1 MFRIFVS
8 KMKLVSFLLVIILK
22 WPQEVS
28 AFLSSTPSNARV
40 KGMEQR
46 RCSSILQSS
55 TVTTPSSTKAQ
66 KASTA
71 KNELKSKKTQT
82 KNNHTLSKSKSTQ
95 TNGTPK
101 KESSMTVVSKQKFK
115 QPNLTATKKTSTTT
129 KGKSRVFVK
138 AKKNA
143 APMRK
148 ISNNGANS
156 KSSSASSIIKT
167 FKPLKDLKLGSLI
180 SGTVVDVCDFGAFI
194 NIGYATY
201 GSRAGTA
208 LLHISQ
214 IQDKKIINIHD
225 ILKVG
230 DMIEAAR
237 VTSIDLNKGEVG
249 LSLRTPRTKR
259 CDLSTMKVGDE
270 LAGKVDSVV
279 SYGVFVD
286 VGTNVNALLHISRI
300 TGGAIEN
307 VSQYLNLGDSVSV
320 HVIDIDIKKKT
331 LAVSM
336 LDKKADQ
343 YLDRRMSQRL
353 KRFYGGTT
361 SSVSASVVGEDEE
374 TSDLDYF
381 EQAIRELEESLRD
394 RTQ

>member
-1 MFRIFVS
+1 
-8 KMKLVSFLLVIILK
+8 
-22 WPQEVS
+22 
-28 AFLSSTPSNARV
+28 
-40 KGMEQR
+40 MER
-46 RCSSILQSS
+46 RRLCSSSLLQSS

-66 KASTA
+66 KVTTV

-82 KNNHTLSKSKSTQ
+82 KNNQTLSKAKSTQ

-101 KESSMTVVSKQKFK
+101 KESSMTVVSKQQLK
-115 QPNLTATKKTSTTT
+115 QSNSMTKKTSTTTTTTT
-129 KGKSRVFVK
+129 KGKSRVFVR

-156 KSSSASSIIKT
+156 TSSSNASSIIKT

-214 IQDKKIINIHD
+214 IQDKKISNIHD

-230 DMIEAAR
+230 DTIKDAR

-249 LSLRTPRTKR
+249 LSLRSPRSKR
-259 CDLSTMKVGDE
+259 RDISTMKVGDE
-270 LAGKVDSVV
+270 LTGKVDSIV

-307 VSQYLNLGDSVSV
+307 VRQHLNEGDSVSV
-320 HVIDIDIKKKT
+320 HVIDIDTKKKT

-353 KRFYGGTT
+353 KRFYGSTAT
-361 SSVSASVVGEDEE
+361 SAVSASVVGENDE

-381 EQAIRELEESLRD
+381 EQAIRELEEALRD

>member
-1 MFRIFVS
+1 
-8 KMKLVSFLLVIILK
+8 
-22 WPQEVS
+22 
-28 AFLSSTPSNARV
+28 
-40 KGMEQR
+40 MER
-46 RCSSILQSS
+46 RRLCSSSLLQSS
-55 TVTTPSSTKAQ
+55 TVTTPSSSTKAQ
-66 KASTA
+66 KVKTA

-82 KNNHTLSKSKSTQ
+82 KNNQTLSKAKSTQ
-95 TNGTPK
+95 TNVTPK
-101 KESSMTVVSKQKFK
+101 KESSMTVVSKQTLK
-115 QPNLTATKKTSTTT
+115 QPTSTTKKTST
-129 KGKSRVFVK
+129 KGERRVFVK

-143 APMRK
+143 APLRK
-148 ISNNGANS
+148 NSNNGANS
-156 KSSSASSIIKT
+156 TSSNTSSIIKT
-167 FKPLKDLKLGSLI
+167 YKPLKDLKLGSLI
-180 SGTVVDVCDFGAFI
+180 SGSVVDVCDFGAFI
-194 NIGYATY
+194 NIGYSTF

-214 IQDKKIINIHD
+214 IQDKKISNIHD

-230 DMIEAAR
+230 DMIKDAR

-249 LSLRTPRTKR
+249 LSLRSPRSKR
-259 CDLSTMKVGDE
+259 RDISTMKVGDE
-270 LAGKVDSVV
+270 LTGKVDSIV

-307 VSQYLNLGDSVSV
+307 VRQHLNEGDSISV
-320 HVIDIDIKKKT
+320 HVIDIDTKKKT

-353 KRFYGGTT
+353 KRFYGGTAA
-361 SSVSASVVGEDEE
+361 SAVSASVVGENAE

-381 EQAIRELEESLRD
+381 EQAIRELEEALRD

>member
-1 MFRIFVS
+1 
-8 KMKLVSFLLVIILK
+8 MKLVSFVVLVVL

-28 AFLSSTPSNARV
+28 AFLSSTPLNARV
-40 KGMEQR
+40 KGLERR
-46 RCSSILQSS
+46 RCSILLQSS
-55 TVTTPSSTKAQ
+55 TVTTPSSTKTQ
-66 KASTA
+66 KSSTA
-71 KNELKSKKTQT
+71 KKELKSKTQT
-82 KNNHTLSKSKSTQ
+82 RNQTLSKAKSTQ
-95 TNGTPK
+95 TNVTSK
-101 KESSMTVVSKQKFK
+101 KESSKTVLKQKLN
-115 QPNLTATKKTSTTT
+115 QPNLTTKKKTSSTT
-129 KGKSRVFVK
+129 KGKSRVFVT

-143 APMRK
+143 ALMRK
-148 ISNNGANS
+148 ISNNEANS
-156 KSSSASSIIKT
+156 ASSTSNSIIKT
-167 FKPLKDLKLGSLI
+167 FKPLKDLQLGSLL

-230 DMIEAAR
+230 DMIKAAR

-249 LSLRTPRTKR
+249 LSLRSPRAKR
-259 CDLSTMKVGDE
+259 RDLSTMKVGDE
-270 LAGKVDSVV
+270 LNGKVDSVV

-286 VGTNVNALLHISRI
+286 VGTNANALLHISRI

-307 VSQYLNLGDSVSV
+307 VRQYLNEGDSVSV
-320 HVIDIDIKKKT
+320 HVIDIDTKKNT

-361 SSVSASVVGEDEE
+361 SSVSASVVGEDE

-381 EQAIRELEESLRD
+381 EQAIRELEEALRD

>member
-1 MFRIFVS
+1 MNLGQ
-8 KMKLVSFLLVIILK
+8 KMKLISFVVVVVPI
-22 WPQEVS
+22 WTQEVS
-28 AFLSSTPSNARV
+28 AFLSSTPPNARV
-40 KGMEQR
+40 KGMERR
-46 RCSSILQSS
+46 RCSTLLQSS
-55 TVTTPSSTKAQ
+55 TVTTPASTKTQ
-66 KASTA
+66 KATKA
-71 KNELKSKKTQT
+71 KNELKSKSQT
-82 KNNHTLSKSKSTQ
+82 RDQTLSKAKSTQ
-95 TNGTPK
+95 TNLTTK
-101 KESSMTVVSKQKFK
+101 KESSKTIVSKQELK
-115 QPNLTATKKTSTTT
+115 QPNLTTTKKTSSAT
-129 KGKSRVFVK
+129 KGKGRVFVT

-148 ISNNGANS
+148 ISNNGASNS
-156 KSSSASSIIKT
+156 TSSSSSSSSIIKT

-180 SGTVVDVCDFGAFI
+180 SGTVVDVCEFGAFI

-214 IQDKKIINIHD
+214 IQDKKITNIHD

-230 DMIEAAR
+230 DMIESAR

-259 CDLSTMKVGDE
+259 RDISTMKVGDE
-270 LAGKVDSVV
+270 LSGKVDSIV

-307 VSQYLNLGDSVSV
+307 LRQHLNEGDSVSV
-320 HVIDIDIKKKT
+320 HIIDINTKKKT

-353 KRFYGGTT
+353 KRFYGGTM
-361 SSVSASVVGEDEE
+361 SAVSASVVGEDEE

-381 EQAIRELEESLRD
+381 EQAIRQLEEALRD

>member
-1 MFRIFVS
+1 
-8 KMKLVSFLLVIILK
+8 MKLISFVVVVVPI
-22 WPQEVS
+22 WTQEVS
-28 AFLSSTPSNARV
+28 AFLSSTPPNARV
-40 KGMEQR
+40 KGMERR
-46 RCSSILQSS
+46 RCSTLLQSS
-55 TVTTPSSTKAQ
+55 TVTTPASTKTQ
-66 KASTA
+66 KATKA
-71 KNELKSKKTQT
+71 KNELKSKSQT
-82 KNNHTLSKSKSTQ
+82 RDQTLSKAKSTQ
-95 TNGTPK
+95 TNVTTK
-101 KESSMTVVSKQKFK
+101 KESSKTIVPKQELK
-115 QPNLTATKKTSTTT
+115 QPNLTTTKKTSSAT
-129 KGKSRVFVK
+129 KGKGRVFVT

-148 ISNNGANS
+148 INNGTSNS
-156 KSSSASSIIKT
+156 TSSSSSSIIKT

-180 SGTVVDVCDFGAFI
+180 SGTVVDVCDFGGFI

-214 IQDKKIINIHD
+214 IQDKKITNIHD

-230 DMIEAAR
+230 DMIESAR

-259 CDLSTMKVGDE
+259 RDISTMKVGDE
-270 LAGKVDSVV
+270 LSGKVDSIV

-307 VSQYLNLGDSVSV
+307 LRQHLNEGDSVSV
-320 HVIDIDIKKKT
+320 HVIDINTKKKT

-353 KRFYGGTT
+353 KRFYGGTM
-361 SSVSASVVGEDEE
+361 SAVSASVVGEDEE
-374 TSDLDYF
+374 TSDLDYY
-381 EQAIRELEESLRD
+381 EQAIRQLDEALRD

>member
-1 MFRIFVS
+1 
-8 KMKLVSFLLVIILK
+8 MKLVSFVVVVVLK

-28 AFLSSTPSNARV
+28 SFHSSPPSKV
-40 KGMEQR
+40 KGMER
-46 RCSSILQSS
+46 RRLCSSSLLQSS

-66 KASTA
+66 KVTTV

-82 KNNHTLSKSKSTQ
+82 KNNQTLSKAKSTQ
-95 TNGTPK
+95 TNVTPK
-101 KESSMTVVSKQKFK
+101 KESSMTVVSKQQLK
-115 QPNLTATKKTSTTT
+115 QSNSMTKKTSTTTTTTT
-129 KGKSRVFVK
+129 KGKSRVFVR

-156 KSSSASSIIKT
+156 TSSSNASSIIKT

-214 IQDKKIINIHD
+214 IQDKKISNIHD

-230 DMIEAAR
+230 DMIKDAR

-249 LSLRTPRTKR
+249 LSLRSPRSKR
-259 CDLSTMKVGDE
+259 RDISIMKVGDE
-270 LAGKVDSVV
+270 LTGKVDSIV

-307 VSQYLNLGDSVSV
+307 VRQYLNEGDSISV
-320 HVIDIDIKKKT
+320 HVIDIDTKKKT

-353 KRFYGGTT
+353 KRFYGGTAA
-361 SSVSASVVGEDEE
+361 SAVSASVVGENAE

-381 EQAIRELEESLRD
+381 EQAIRELEEALRD

>member
-1 MFRIFVS
+1 
-8 KMKLVSFLLVIILK
+8 
-22 WPQEVS
+22 
-28 AFLSSTPSNARV
+28 
-40 KGMEQR
+40 MER
-46 RCSSILQSS
+46 RRLCSSSLLQSS

-66 KASTA
+66 KVTTV

-82 KNNHTLSKSKSTQ
+82 KNIQTLSKAKSTQ
-95 TNGTPK
+95 TNVTPK
-101 KESSMTVVSKQKFK
+101 KESSMTVVSKQQLK
-115 QPNLTATKKTSTTT
+115 QSNSMTKKTSTAITT
-129 KGKSRVFVK
+129 KGKSRVFVR

-156 KSSSASSIIKT
+156 TSSSNASSIIKT

-214 IQDKKIINIHD
+214 IQDKKISNIHD

-230 DMIEAAR
+230 DTIKDAR

-249 LSLRTPRTKR
+249 LSLRSPRSKR
-259 CDLSTMKVGDE
+259 RDISIMKVGDE
-270 LAGKVDSVV
+270 LTGKVDSIV

-307 VSQYLNLGDSVSV
+307 VRQHLNEGDSVSV
-320 HVIDIDIKKKT
+320 HVIDIDTKKKT

-353 KRFYGGTT
+353 KRFYGGTAT
-361 SSVSASVVGEDEE
+361 SSVSASVVGENAE

-381 EQAIRELEESLRD
+381 EQAIRELEEALRD